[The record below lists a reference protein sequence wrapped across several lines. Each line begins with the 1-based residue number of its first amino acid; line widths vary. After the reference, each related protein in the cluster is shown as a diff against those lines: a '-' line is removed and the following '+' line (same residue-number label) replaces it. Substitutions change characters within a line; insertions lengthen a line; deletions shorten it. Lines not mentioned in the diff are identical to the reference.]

1 MSLSLSPAGVPTAT
15 WRSDRDMNKRRE
27 MISFITNCLL
37 QNPSGPEGN
46 RKKGLPQMVQQLEV
60 NLYLMAPS
68 LEAYTD
74 TSTIKERLQLLAID
88 IAKKLAPFD
97 IVDASTT
104 EDNADGETAAV
115 AEKSIKK
122 MQERLLILH
131 HASRCS
137 HPYGRC
143 PLGGKC
149 EDYQCL
155 LLHFHTCIGTSCTWS
170 HCQSS
175 KNLLSHFASC
185 KDARCEAC
193 RPLRQKIL
201 SRDGDK
207 TALVRPYN

>member
-27 MISFITNCLL
+27 MIHYISSCLL
-37 QNPSGPEGN
+37 QNASGPEG
-46 RKKGLPQMVQQLEV
+46 KKVLAKMVQQLEV

-88 IAKKLAPFD
+88 VAKKLAPFD

-104 EDNADGETAAV
+104 EDNADGEIAAI

-143 PLGGKC
+143 PLEGNC
-149 EDYQCL
+149 TEFQCL
-155 LLHFHTCIGTSCTWS
+155 LLHFHTCIGTSCTWP

-175 KNLLSHFASC
+175 KKVLAHFASC
-185 KDARCEAC
+185 KDAQCEAC

-201 SRDGDK
+201 SGDGDK
-207 TALVRPYN
+207 TALV